1 MEVVPQMDLEFVYKK
16 AVESFKAQC
25 SELRVDA
32 DIDKL
37 SLYKRYPSLQPTIDI
52 INHCRAEYDKKKFGS
67 RKISAIKNIISRA
80 KKNWSPTIGIWKE
93 GDFNAVTDKHCLV
106 YFLGEYDSLVKTDT
120 TPNFD
125 MVVSGA
131 KSSAIIDLANIPTVS
146 ELKKF
151 MVEEGKDAIFD
162 LFDGYYV
169 DPVLLLDIL
178 NILGDVQS
186 IMLPISKSKPCV
198 IEGSNSEFAILMPK
212 RKVV

>member
-1 MEVVPQMDLEFVYKK
+1 MDLEFIYKK
-16 AVESFKAQC
+16 AVESF
-25 SELRVDA
+25 RVRCWEMRIDA
-32 DIDKL
+32 DMDKL
-37 SLYKRYPSLQPTIDI
+37 SSYKCYPSLQPTIDI

-67 RKISAIKNIISRA
+67 RKISAIKNIISRS

-93 GDFNAVTDKHCLV
+93 GDFNAVTDMYCVV
-106 YFLGEYDSLVKTDT
+106 YFYGEYDSLVKTDIA
-120 TPNFD
+120 PNFD

-131 KSSAIIDLANIPTVS
+131 KSNATFDLKNIPTVS

-162 LFDGYYV
+162 LYNGYYV

-186 IMLPISKSKPCV
+186 IMLPSSKSKPCV
-198 IEGSNSEFAILMPK
+198 VEGSNGEFAILMPK